1 MGERLDG
8 KIAALTIKEDLKK
21 AFNEG
26 TRKACLAIIRFDNPA
41 SESYLKGRLKIAEEL
56 GITIKTYTFD
66 EKDETNDIVNL
77 INKLNNDNTI
87 DGIMVDRPLP
97 KKYNESVVL
106 SSINVNK
113 DVDGYTPLNLGNLV
127 SNQDCFSSCTP
138 GAALRILDFYNID
151 LTGKNA
157 LVIGRSVN
165 VGKPLALLLLNKN
178 ATVTIAHSKTKN
190 LKEKCKEA
198 DIIFLALGKAN
209 FLSKDDITENTIIVD
224 IGINFDENGKLCGD
238 ANRECYEIAKA
249 YTPVPGGV
257 GIMTNVLLMEN
268 LLKAYKRNISK

>member
-26 TRKACLAIIRFDNPA
+26 TRKACLAIIRFDDPA

-127 SNQDCFSSCTP
+127 SNQDCFSSCN
-138 GAALRILDFYNID
+138 R
-151 LTGKNA
+151 
-157 LVIGRSVN
+157 VSR
-165 VGKPLALLLLNKN
+165 
-178 ATVTIAHSKTKN
+178 
-190 LKEKCKEA
+190 
-198 DIIFLALGKAN
+198 N
-209 FLSKDDITENTIIVD
+209 FPIEL
-224 IGINFDENGKLCGD
+224 
-238 ANRECYEIAKA
+238 
-249 YTPVPGGV
+249 
-257 GIMTNVLLMEN
+257 
-268 LLKAYKRNISK
+268 

>member
-8 KIAALTIKEDLKK
+8 KVAALAIKEELKA
-21 AFNEG
+21 AFNNKS
-26 TRKACLAIIRFDNPA
+26 RKACLAIIRFNDPA
-41 SESYLKGRLKIAEEL
+41 SESYLKGRLKISDEL
-56 GITIKTYTFD
+56 GVNVKTFTFED
-66 EKDETNDIVNL
+66 TNTTNDVINL
-77 INKLNNDNTI
+77 IKELNNDETV

-97 KKYNESVVL
+97 KSFNESLVL
-106 SSINVNK
+106 SSISVNK

-127 SNQDCFSSCTP
+127 FNQDCFSSCTP

-178 ATVTIAHSKTKN
+178 ATVTVAHSKTRN
-190 LKEKCKEA
+190 LKAKCKEA
-198 DIIFLALGKAN
+198 DIVFLALGRAN
-209 FLSKDDITENTIIVD
+209 FLSKEDITENTIIVD

-238 ANRECYEIAKA
+238 ANKECYEIAKA

-257 GIMTNVLLMEN
+257 GVMTNILLMEN
-268 LLKAYKRNISK
+268 LLKAYKRNIAK

>member
-8 KIAALTIKEDLKK
+8 KIAALTIKEELKK

-26 TRKACLAIIRFDNPA
+26 TRKACLAIIRFDDPA

-56 GITIKTYTFD
+56 GVIIKTYTFD
-66 EKDETNDIVNL
+66 EKDETNNIVNL

-97 KKYNESVVL
+97 KKYNESVIL

>member
-26 TRKACLAIIRFDNPA
+26 TRKACLAIIRFDDPA

-97 KKYNESVVL
+97 KKYNESVIL